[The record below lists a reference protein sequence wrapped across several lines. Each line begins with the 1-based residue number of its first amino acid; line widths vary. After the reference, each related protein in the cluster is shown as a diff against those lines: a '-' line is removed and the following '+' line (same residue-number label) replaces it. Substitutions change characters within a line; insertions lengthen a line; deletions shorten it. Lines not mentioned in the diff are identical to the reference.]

1 MAEVAAHIGLSPFD
15 FLSTVS
21 KGKYNVEGHEGYEKV
36 TSWQVQ
42 SDSVQMEAG
51 TREYLTEY
59 FKLRSEEFF
68 SMIGKRCAW
77 Q

>member
-1 MAEVAAHIGLSPFD
+1 
-15 FLSTVS
+15 
-21 KGKYNVEGHEGYEKV
+21 
-36 TSWQVQ
+36 
-42 SDSVQMEAG
+42 MEAG

-68 SMIGKRCAW
+68 RWPAEFPWLCIVAVANYVMLHSMIGKRCAW